1 MKHNVIFNLLSIAI
15 GAAGMLKLLV
25 SKQAYEACDGGAT
38 LLTGQVMMEWW
49 QVIFQNKY
57 LER

>member
-15 GAAGMLKLLV
+15 GAAGMLKLIV
-25 SKQAYEACDGGAT
+25 SKQAYEACNGGAT
-38 LLTGQVMMEWW
+38 LLTVPAMMEWW
-49 QVIFQNKY
+49 QVIFPNKY